1 MTRRWICE
9 IALRLALIV
18 SVFCFALYAQD
29 FSDAGFCAL
38 AAFWAYAL
46 FRVLFSFFY
55 EAKQRANAALF
66 RSGGTLIKIFR
77 GRLISGVFA
86 CAGAILLSVT
96 LALGLA
102 DLRGAELFVMLA
114 ALPAALALMRLA
126 VLKLSLKEIKNPRIL
141 SLKLSILLLA
151 ALAVAVNFAINLA
164 YLRLADAADP
174 AAHSL
179 NSAINFTPLAST
191 ASSAE
196 DYARN
201 NASAAI
207 GNFATDNAAKFAK
220 NSAANSV
227 AIVIGNFET
236 DNIVKSAPDAVKKP
250 TASPAN
256 FKAGSVMATH
266 AFAENSKADPVATS
280 QINAKNSTTSPAAAK
295 NLAQNPAAPSMAADN
310 SAKNSAANSAS
321 IPEIFEILKSIAPQT
336 HFKSALLNE
345 IYALKFY
352 KNALFELALSQSPS
366 ALKIALLFLICAGD
380 FVFYCAILHLC
391 VFVLFMPRAGAA
403 PKIGR
408 FSGTIFALAYV
419 TLCLI
424 CAAQT
429 RTARGEAERPKSAVE
444 TGVQIVLQSGERLIL
459 SAREADA
466 LRGELNAT
474 RFAAEANAASAL
486 NSYIDAVYD
495 EGARLSAQKMAD
507 FNYSFLSDYLVLWHG
522 VWDDDAGAYLNE
534 KFALFVSESFPK
546 DFGENI
552 AKIAA
557 ANVKN
562 YESSLNFTL
571 KKYGAKIDLNVTQ
584 SFSLKSKAYRAS
596 GTGLGALG
604 SVLGAK
610 LISKSLAKTAAKTGA
625 KTLTKAGASA
635 TSGSAGLVCGPGA
648 VVCVPAFAVATWF
661 GLDFAFAK
669 GDEALNREEFEA
681 AIVRDMMAAK
691 EELKRALAE
700 DFNATIDEI
709 SSEILNLDGKQGGG
723 LCLRNLDP
731 LRAKFSGGLWS
742 FRAWRAAGAMHQN
755 GRLGRQFGRYETSID
770 KIGGTKLVAQQ
781 MRNKQRLERGIL

>member
-1 MTRRWICE
+1 MTTTRRWICE

-77 GRLISGVFA
+77 GRLISGVLAF
-86 CAGAILLSVT
+86 AGAILLSAT
-96 LALGLA
+96 LSLGLA
-102 DLRGAELFVMLA
+102 DLRGAELFVTLA
-114 ALPAALALMRLA
+114 ALPAGLALMRLA

-164 YLRLADAADP
+164 YLRLADAADLDM
-174 AAHSL
+174 HSQ
-179 NSAINFTPLAST
+179 NSAINFIPPAST

-201 NASAAI
+201 DASASV
-207 GNFATDNAAKFAK
+207 GNFATNNAAIVVG
-220 NSAANSV
+220 NSEANSTIKP
-227 AIVIGNFET
+227 AL
-236 DNIVKSAPDAVKKP
+236 DAAKKP
-250 TASPAN
+250 TASAAN
-256 FKAGSVMATH
+256 FKTGSVTVAQVS
-266 AFAENSKADPVATS
+266 AENSKADPAAAP
-280 QINAKNSTTSPAAAK
+280 QINAKNSTTSSAAAQNL
-295 NLAQNPAAPSMAADN
+295 NLAPTPATPNASADNLAENSAPS
-310 SAKNSAANSAS
+310 SAS
-321 IPEIFEILKSIAPQT
+321 VAEIFEILKFTAPQA

-380 FVFYCAILHLC
+380 FLFYCAILHLC
-391 VFVLFMPRAGAA
+391 AFVLFMPRAAAA

-429 RTARGEAERPKSAVE
+429 RTSRGEAEGARPKSAVE
-444 TGVQIVLQSGERLIL
+444 TSVQIVLQSGERLIL

-495 EGARLSAQKMAD
+495 EGSRLSAQKMAD

-534 KFALFVSESFPK
+534 KFAGFVSESFPK

-604 SVLGAK
+604 GALGAK

-691 EELKRALAE
+691 EELKRALAQ

-709 SSEILNLDGKQGGG
+709 SSEIFKTH
-723 LCLRNLDP
+723 
-731 LRAKFSGGLWS
+731 
-742 FRAWRAAGAMHQN
+742 M
-755 GRLGRQFGRYETSID
+755 
-770 KIGGTKLVAQQ
+770 
-781 MRNKQRLERGIL
+781 NK

>member
-1 MTRRWICE
+1 MTTTRRWICE

-29 FSDAGFCAL
+29 LDDAGFCAL
-38 AAFWAYAL
+38 AAFWACAL

-77 GRLISGVFA
+77 GRLISGVLAFT
-86 CAGAILLSVT
+86 GAILLSVT
-96 LALGLA
+96 LAIGLA
-102 DLRGAELFVMLA
+102 DLRGVELFVTLA
-114 ALPAALALMRLA
+114 ALPAGLALMRLA

-151 ALAVAVNFAINLA
+151 MLAVAVNFAINLA
-164 YLRLADAADP
+164 YLRLADAAYP

-179 NSAINFTPLAST
+179 NSAINFTPPART

-196 DYARN
+196 DSARN
-201 NASAAI
+201 RVSASV
-207 GNFATDNAAKFAK
+207 GNLATDNSAK
-220 NSAANSV
+220 NSAANNA
-227 AIVIGNFET
+227 AIVVGNSET
-236 DNIVKSAPDAVKKP
+236 DNTVKYVPNAAKKP
-250 TASPAN
+250 TASTAN
-256 FKAGSVMATH
+256 FKAGSVRAVY
-266 AFAENSKADPVATS
+266 ASAENSKANTAAAP
-280 QINAKNSTTSPAAAK
+280 QINAKNFTTSPAAAQ
-295 NLAQNPAAPSMAADN
+295 NLTQNPAAPSMAADSPAEK
-310 SAKNSAANSAS
+310 SATSPAS
-321 IPEIFEILKSIAPQT
+321 VAEIFEILKSTAPQV

-380 FVFYCAILHLC
+380 FLFYCAILHLC
-391 VFVLFMPRAGAA
+391 AFVLFMPRAA
-403 PKIGR
+403 PKIGH

-429 RTARGEAERPKSAVE
+429 RTAGGGSESVHPKSAVE
-444 TGVQIVLQSGERLIL
+444 TSVQIVLQSGERLIL

-596 GTGLGALG
+596 GTGLGVLG
-604 SVLGAK
+604 GVLGAK

-625 KTLTKAGASA
+625 KTLTKVGASA

-691 EELKRALAE
+691 EELKRALAQ

-709 SSEILNLDGKQGGG
+709 SSEILNLDGK
-723 LCLRNLDP
+723 
-731 LRAKFSGGLWS
+731 
-742 FRAWRAAGAMHQN
+742 
-755 GRLGRQFGRYETSID
+755 
-770 KIGGTKLVAQQ
+770 
-781 MRNKQRLERGIL
+781 

>member
-1 MTRRWICE
+1 MTTTRRWICE

-77 GRLISGVFA
+77 GRLLSGVLAF
-86 CAGAILLSVT
+86 AGAIILSVT

-102 DLRGAELFVMLA
+102 DLCGAELFVTLA
-114 ALPAALALMRLA
+114 ALPTALALMRLA

-164 YLRLADAADP
+164 YLRLADAAYP
-174 AAHSL
+174 IEHSQ
-179 NSAINFTPLAST
+179 NSAINFTPPARI
-191 ASSAE
+191 AASAE
-196 DYARN
+196 DSTRN
-201 NASAAI
+201 DASAPV
-207 GNFATDNAAKFAK
+207 GNLATDNASKSAK
-220 NSAANSV
+220 NSAANNV

-236 DNIVKSAPDAVKKP
+236 DNAVKSALDAVKNP

-256 FKAGSVMATH
+256 FKAGSVRVVHTSAG
-266 AFAENSKADPVATS
+266 NSKADPVATS
-280 QINAKNSTTSPAAAK
+280 QINAKNSTTSPAAAQ
-295 NLAQNPAAPSMAADN
+295 NLAQNPAATSMIADS
-310 SAKNSAANSAS
+310 SAEKSTTSPAS
-321 IPEIFEILKSIAPQT
+321 VAEIFEILKSTAPQA

-380 FVFYCAILHLC
+380 FLFYCAILHLC
-391 VFVLFMPRAGAA
+391 AFVLFMPRATSA

-429 RTARGEAERPKSAVE
+429 RTARGEAESARPKSAVE

-571 KKYGAKIDLNVTQ
+571 KKYGAKVDLNVTQ

-604 SVLGAK
+604 GVLGAK

-709 SSEILNLDGKQGGG
+709 SSEILNLDGK
-723 LCLRNLDP
+723 
-731 LRAKFSGGLWS
+731 
-742 FRAWRAAGAMHQN
+742 
-755 GRLGRQFGRYETSID
+755 
-770 KIGGTKLVAQQ
+770 
-781 MRNKQRLERGIL
+781 

>member
-1 MTRRWICE
+1 MTTTRRWICE

-29 FSDAGFCAL
+29 LDDAGFCAL

-102 DLRGAELFVMLA
+102 DLRGAELFVTLA

-151 ALAVAVNFAINLA
+151 VLAVAVNFAINLA

-179 NSAINFTPLAST
+179 NSAINFTPLART

-196 DYARN
+196 DFTRN
-201 NASAAI
+201 DASAPV
-207 GNFATDNAAKFAK
+207 GNFATDNSAK
-220 NSAANSV
+220 NFATNNA

-236 DNIVKSAPDAVKKP
+236 DNTVKSAPDAVKKHA
-250 TASPAN
+250 ASAAN
-256 FKAGSVMATH
+256 FKADSARAVH
-266 AFAENSKADPVATS
+266 ASAENSKANPVATS
-280 QINAKNSTTSPAAAK
+280 QINAKNSTTSPAAAQ
-295 NLAQNPAAPSMAADN
+295 NLIQNPAVPSMAAD
-310 SAKNSAANSAS
+310 SFAEKSTTSPAS
-321 IPEIFEILKSIAPQT
+321 VAEIFEILKSTAPQA

-352 KNALFELALSQSPS
+352 KNALFDLALSQSPS

-380 FVFYCAILHLC
+380 FLFYCAILHLC
-391 VFVLFMPRAGAA
+391 AFVLFMPRATSA

-429 RTARGEAERPKSAVE
+429 RTAASRAEGAHPKSAVE
-444 TGVQIVLQSGERLIL
+444 TSVQIVLQSGERLIL
-459 SAREADA
+459 SAREADV

-534 KFALFVSESFPK
+534 KFAGFVSESFPK

-604 SVLGAK
+604 GVLGAK

-635 TSGSAGLVCGPGA
+635 TSSSAGLVCGPGA

-691 EELKRALAE
+691 EELKRALAQ

-709 SSEILNLDGKQGGG
+709 SSEILNLDGK
-723 LCLRNLDP
+723 
-731 LRAKFSGGLWS
+731 
-742 FRAWRAAGAMHQN
+742 
-755 GRLGRQFGRYETSID
+755 
-770 KIGGTKLVAQQ
+770 
-781 MRNKQRLERGIL
+781 

>member
-1 MTRRWICE
+1 MTTMRRWICE

-29 FSDAGFCAL
+29 FSDAGFCVL

-66 RSGGTLIKIFR
+66 RSSGTLIKIFR
-77 GRLISGVFA
+77 GRLISGVLAF
-86 CAGAILLSVT
+86 AGAILLSAT

-102 DLRGAELFVMLA
+102 YLRGAELFVTLA
-114 ALPAALALMRLA
+114 VLPATLALMRLA
-126 VLKLSLKEIKNPRIL
+126 VLKFSLKEIKNPRIL

-151 ALAVAVNFAINLA
+151 ALAVAVNFALNLA
-164 YLRLADAADP
+164 YLRLADGADA
-174 AAHSL
+174 AAHSQ
-179 NSAINFTPLAST
+179 NSAINFTSPARTAASMGNFAT
-191 ASSAE
+191 N
-196 DYARN
+196 D
-201 NASAAI
+201 ASAPV

-220 NSAANSV
+220 NSAANNA
-227 AIVIGNFET
+227 AIVVRNSET
-236 DNIVKSAPDAVKKP
+236 SNAVKPAADAAKNL
-250 TASPAN
+250 TASPEN
-256 FKAGSVMATH
+256 FKAGSVRAVY
-266 AFAENSKADPVATS
+266 ASAENSKADPAAAL
-280 QINAKNSTTSPAAAK
+280 QINAKNSTAS
-295 NLAQNPAAPSMAADN
+295 
-310 SAKNSAANSAS
+310 SAS
-321 IPEIFEILKSIAPQT
+321 IPEIFEILKSTVPQA

-391 VFVLFMPRAGAA
+391 AFVLFMPRAAAA

-429 RTARGEAERPKSAVE
+429 RAAGGGSESVYPKSTVE

-459 SAREADA
+459 SVREADV

-562 YESSLNFTL
+562 YENSLNFTL

-604 SVLGAK
+604 GVLGAK

-709 SSEILNLDGKQGGG
+709 SSEILNLDGK
-723 LCLRNLDP
+723 
-731 LRAKFSGGLWS
+731 
-742 FRAWRAAGAMHQN
+742 
-755 GRLGRQFGRYETSID
+755 
-770 KIGGTKLVAQQ
+770 
-781 MRNKQRLERGIL
+781 

>member
-1 MTRRWICE
+1 MTTTRRWICE

-29 FSDAGFCAL
+29 LDDAGFCAL

-77 GRLISGVFA
+77 GRLLSGVLAF
-86 CAGAILLSVT
+86 AGAILLSAT

-102 DLRGAELFVMLA
+102 DLRGAALFVTLA
-114 ALPAALALMRLA
+114 ALPAGLALMRLA

-151 ALAVAVNFAINLA
+151 MLAVAVNFAINLA

-179 NSAINFTPLAST
+179 NSAINFTLPTRT
-191 ASSAE
+191 ASFTE
-196 DYARN
+196 DFARN
-201 NASAAI
+201 KVPAPV
-207 GNFATDNAAKFAK
+207 GNFATDNSAKSAK
-220 NSAANSV
+220 NSAVNNAV
-227 AIVIGNFET
+227 IVIRNSET
-236 DNIVKSAPDAVKKP
+236 DNAIKPAPAIVKKP
-250 TASPAN
+250 TASVAN
-256 FKAGSVMATH
+256 FKAGSVRAVY
-266 AFAENSKADPVATS
+266 ASAENSKANTAAAP
-280 QINAKNSTTSPAAAK
+280 QINAKNSTTSPAAAQ
-295 NLAQNPAAPSMAADN
+295 NLAQNPAATSMVAGS
-310 SAKNSAANSAS
+310 SAEKSATSHAS
-321 IPEIFEILKSIAPQT
+321 VAEIFEILKSTAPQA
-336 HFKSALLNE
+336 HFRSALLNE

-352 KNALFELALSQSPS
+352 KNALFELALSRSPS

-380 FVFYCAILHLC
+380 FLFYCAILHLC
-391 VFVLFMPRAGAA
+391 AFVLFMPRATSA

-429 RTARGEAERPKSAVE
+429 RTAGSGAEGAHPKSAVE
-444 TGVQIVLQSGERLIL
+444 TSVQIVLQSGERLIL

-604 SVLGAK
+604 GVLGAK

-625 KTLTKAGASA
+625 KTITKAGASA

-709 SSEILNLDGKQGGG
+709 SSEILNLDGK
-723 LCLRNLDP
+723 
-731 LRAKFSGGLWS
+731 
-742 FRAWRAAGAMHQN
+742 
-755 GRLGRQFGRYETSID
+755 
-770 KIGGTKLVAQQ
+770 
-781 MRNKQRLERGIL
+781 

>member
-1 MTRRWICE
+1 MTTTRRWICE
-9 IALRLALIV
+9 IALKLALIV

-29 FSDAGFCAL
+29 LDDAGFCAL
-38 AAFWAYAL
+38 AAFWVYAL

-86 CAGAILLSVT
+86 CASAILLSAT

-102 DLRGAELFVMLA
+102 DLRGAELFVTLA
-114 ALPAALALMRLA
+114 ALPAGLTLMRLA

-151 ALAVAVNFAINLA
+151 VLAVAVNFAINLA

-179 NSAINFTPLAST
+179 NSAINFTPPVRNA
-191 ASSAE
+191 AFAE
-196 DYARN
+196 DSARN
-201 NASAAI
+201 DASAPV
-207 GNFATDNAAKFAK
+207 GNLATDNASKSAK
-220 NSAANSV
+220 NSAANNV
-227 AIVIGNFET
+227 AIVIGNSET
-236 DNIVKSAPDAVKKP
+236 DNAVKYVPDAAKKP
-250 TASPAN
+250 TASAVN
-256 FKAGSVMATH
+256 FKAGSVRAVH
-266 AFAENSKADPVATS
+266 ASAENSKANTAAAP
-280 QINAKNSTTSPAAAK
+280 QINAKNSTTSPVAAQ
-295 NLAQNPAAPSMAADN
+295 NLAQNPAATSMVADSFAGK
-310 SAKNSAANSAS
+310 SATSPAS
-321 IPEIFEILKSIAPQT
+321 VAEIFEILKSTAPQA
-336 HFKSALLNE
+336 HFRSALLNE

-380 FVFYCAILHLC
+380 FLFYCAILHLC
-391 VFVLFMPRAGAA
+391 AFVLFMPRATSA

-429 RTARGEAERPKSAVE
+429 RAARGGSESVHPKSVVE
-444 TGVQIVLQSGERLIL
+444 TSVQIVLQSGERLIL

-495 EGARLSAQKMAD
+495 EGARLSARKMAD

-562 YESSLNFTL
+562 YENSLNFTL

-604 SVLGAK
+604 GVLGAK

-709 SSEILNLDGKQGGG
+709 SSEILNLDG
-723 LCLRNLDP
+723 R
-731 LRAKFSGGLWS
+731 
-742 FRAWRAAGAMHQN
+742 
-755 GRLGRQFGRYETSID
+755 
-770 KIGGTKLVAQQ
+770 
-781 MRNKQRLERGIL
+781 

>member
-1 MTRRWICE
+1 MTTTRRWICE

-18 SVFCFALYAQD
+18 SVFCFALYAQGFD
-29 FSDAGFCAL
+29 DAGFCAL
-38 AAFWAYAL
+38 AVFWAYAL

-55 EAKQRANAALF
+55 EARQRANAALF

-77 GRLISGVFA
+77 GRLISGVLAF
-86 CAGAILLSVT
+86 AGAILLSAT

-102 DLRGAELFVMLA
+102 DLRGAELFVTLA
-114 ALPAALALMRLA
+114 ALPAGLALMRLA

-151 ALAVAVNFAINLA
+151 MLAVAVNFAINLA

-174 AAHSL
+174 ATHSL
-179 NSAINFTPLAST
+179 NSAINFI
-191 ASSAE
+191 SSAS
-196 DYARN
+196 ATVSSRNFATN
-201 NASAAI
+201 NASAPV
-207 GNFATDNAAKFAK
+207 GNFATDNASKSAK
-220 NSAANSV
+220 NFATNNV
-227 AIVIGNFET
+227 AIVIGNSET
-236 DNIVKSAPDAVKKP
+236 DNAVKYVPVTVKKP
-250 TASPAN
+250 TASAAN
-256 FKAGSVMATH
+256 FKAGSVKAVY
-266 AFAENSKADPVATS
+266 ASAENSKANTAATS
-280 QINAKNSTTSPAAAK
+280 QINAKNSTTSPAA
-295 NLAQNPAAPSMAADN
+295 PSMAADS
-310 SAKNSAANSAS
+310 SAEKSATSPTSVA
-321 IPEIFEILKSIAPQT
+321 EIFEILKSTAPQA

-366 ALKIALLFLICAGD
+366 SLKIVLLLLICAGD

-391 VFVLFMPRAGAA
+391 AFVLFMPRATSA

-429 RTARGEAERPKSAVE
+429 YTARGEAERPKSAVE

-459 SAREADA
+459 SAREADV

-495 EGARLSAQKMAD
+495 ESARLSAQKMAD

-534 KFALFVSESFPK
+534 KFASFVSESFPK

-604 SVLGAK
+604 GVLGAK

-625 KTLTKAGASA
+625 KALTKAGASA
-635 TSGSAGLVCGPGA
+635 TSGGAGLVCGPGA

-700 DFNATIDEI
+700 DFNATVDEI
-709 SSEILNLDGKQGGG
+709 SSEILNLDGK
-723 LCLRNLDP
+723 
-731 LRAKFSGGLWS
+731 
-742 FRAWRAAGAMHQN
+742 
-755 GRLGRQFGRYETSID
+755 
-770 KIGGTKLVAQQ
+770 
-781 MRNKQRLERGIL
+781 

>member
-1 MTRRWICE
+1 MTTTRRWICE
-9 IALRLALIV
+9 IALRIALIV

-29 FSDAGFCAL
+29 WDDAGFCAL

-66 RSGGTLIKIFR
+66 RSSGTLIKIFR
-77 GRLISGVFA
+77 GRLISGVLA

-102 DLRGAELFVMLA
+102 DLRGAELFVTLA
-114 ALPAALALMRLA
+114 ALPAGLALMRLA

-151 ALAVAVNFAINLA
+151 ALAVAVNFALNLA
-164 YLRLADAADP
+164 YLRLADGADT
-174 AAHSL
+174 AAHSQ
-179 NSAINFTPLAST
+179 NFAINFTPPAST
-191 ASSAE
+191 AASMGNFTT
-196 DYARN
+196 N
-201 NASAAI
+201 NASASV
-207 GNFATDNAAKFAK
+207 GNFKTNNAAKSAK
-220 NSAANSV
+220 NSAANNA
-227 AIVIGNFET
+227 AIVVRNSET
-236 DNIVKSAPDAVKKP
+236 SNAVKPVADAAKNL

-256 FKAGSVMATH
+256 FKAGSVRAVQVS
-266 AFAENSKADPVATS
+266 AANYKADSVATP
-280 QINAKNSTTSPAAAK
+280 QTFAKNSTTNSAAAQ
-295 NLAQNPAAPSMAADN
+295 NLTQNSAAPSIAADS
-310 SAKNSAANSAS
+310 SAKNSATSSAS
-321 IPEIFEILKSIAPQT
+321 IPEIFEILKSTAPQT

-352 KNALFELALSQSPS
+352 RNVLFELALSQSPS

-380 FVFYCAILHLC
+380 FLFYCAILHLC
-391 VFVLFMPRAGAA
+391 AFVLFMPRAAA
-403 PKIGR
+403 VPKIGR

-429 RTARGEAERPKSAVE
+429 RTAASRAEGAHPKSAVE
-444 TGVQIVLQSGERLIL
+444 TSVQIVLQSGERLIL
-459 SAREADA
+459 SAREADV

-534 KFALFVSESFPK
+534 KFAGFVSESFPK

-604 SVLGAK
+604 GVLGAK

-709 SSEILNLDGKQGGG
+709 SSEILNLDEK
-723 LCLRNLDP
+723 
-731 LRAKFSGGLWS
+731 
-742 FRAWRAAGAMHQN
+742 
-755 GRLGRQFGRYETSID
+755 
-770 KIGGTKLVAQQ
+770 
-781 MRNKQRLERGIL
+781 

>member
-1 MTRRWICE
+1 MTTTRRWICE

-18 SVFCFALYAQD
+18 SVFYFALYAQD
-29 FSDAGFCAL
+29 LDDAGFCAL

-66 RSGGTLIKIFR
+66 RSSGILIKIFR

-102 DLRGAELFVMLA
+102 DLRGVALFVTLA

-151 ALAVAVNFAINLA
+151 VLAVAVKFAINLA

-174 AAHSL
+174 ATHSL
-179 NSAINFTPLAST
+179 NSAINFTPPART
-191 ASSAE
+191 ASSVE
-196 DYARN
+196 DFARN
-201 NASAAI
+201 DASAPV
-207 GNFATDNAAKFAK
+207 GNLATDNASKSAK
-220 NSAANSV
+220 NSAANNA
-227 AIVIGNFET
+227 AIVIGNSET
-236 DNIVKSAPDAVKKP
+236 DNVVKSAPNAAKKP
-250 TASPAN
+250 TASPTN
-256 FKAGSVMATH
+256 FKMGLVRAVH
-266 AFAENSKADPVATS
+266 ASAENSKVNPVVTS
-280 QINAKNSTTSPAAAK
+280 QINAKNSTTSPAAAQ
-295 NLAQNPAAPSMAADN
+295 NLAQNPAAPNMVADS
-310 SAKNSAANSAS
+310 SAEKSATSPAS
-321 IPEIFEILKSIAPQT
+321 ISEIFEILKSTAPQA

-391 VFVLFMPRAGAA
+391 AFVLFMPRAAAA

-429 RTARGEAERPKSAVE
+429 RTAAGEAESAHPKSAVE

-474 RFAAEANAASAL
+474 RFAVEANAASAL

-571 KKYGAKIDLNVTQ
+571 KKYGAKVDLNVTQ

-604 SVLGAK
+604 GVLGAK

-700 DFNATIDEI
+700 DFNATVDEI
-709 SSEILNLDGKQGGG
+709 SSEILNLDRK
-723 LCLRNLDP
+723 
-731 LRAKFSGGLWS
+731 
-742 FRAWRAAGAMHQN
+742 
-755 GRLGRQFGRYETSID
+755 
-770 KIGGTKLVAQQ
+770 
-781 MRNKQRLERGIL
+781 

>member
-1 MTRRWICE
+1 MTTTRRWICE

-29 FSDAGFCAL
+29 LDDAGFCAL

-102 DLRGAELFVMLA
+102 DLRGAELFVTLA

-151 ALAVAVNFAINLA
+151 VLAVAVNFAINLA
-164 YLRLADAADP
+164 YLRLADAAT
-174 AAHSL
+174 HSL
-179 NSAINFTPLAST
+179 NSAINFTLPART
-191 ASSAE
+191 ASFAE
-196 DYARN
+196 NSARN
-201 NASAAI
+201 DASAPV
-207 GNFATDNAAKFAK
+207 GNFATDNFAK
-220 NSAANSV
+220 NSAANNS
-227 AIVIGNFET
+227 AIVVRNSEA
-236 DNIVKSAPDAVKKP
+236 DNAVKLAPNAAKNL

-256 FKAGSVMATH
+256 FKAGSVRTVH
-266 AFAENSKADPVATS
+266 ASAANYKANTAAAPQTF
-280 QINAKNSTTSPAAAK
+280 AKNSTASSAAAQ
-295 NLAQNPAAPSMAADN
+295 NLNLTQIPAAPSMAADS
-310 SAKNSAANSAS
+310 SAKNSATSSAS
-321 IPEIFEILKSIAPQT
+321 VAEIFEILKSTAPQA

-352 KNALFELALSQSPS
+352 KNALFDLALSQSPS

-380 FVFYCAILHLC
+380 FLFYCAILHLC
-391 VFVLFMPRAGAA
+391 AFVLFMPRAGAV

-429 RTARGEAERPKSAVE
+429 RTAASRAEGAHPKSAVE
-444 TGVQIVLQSGERLIL
+444 TSLQIVLQSGERLIL
-459 SAREADA
+459 SAREANA

-604 SVLGAK
+604 GVLGAK

-635 TSGSAGLVCGPGA
+635 TSSSAGLVCGPGA

-709 SSEILNLDGKQGGG
+709 SSEILNLDGK
-723 LCLRNLDP
+723 
-731 LRAKFSGGLWS
+731 
-742 FRAWRAAGAMHQN
+742 
-755 GRLGRQFGRYETSID
+755 
-770 KIGGTKLVAQQ
+770 
-781 MRNKQRLERGIL
+781 

>member
-1 MTRRWICE
+1 MTTTRRWICE

-29 FSDAGFCAL
+29 LDDAGFCVL
-38 AAFWAYAL
+38 VAFWAYAL

-66 RSGGTLIKIFR
+66 RSSGTLIKIFR
-77 GRLISGVFA
+77 GRLISGILA
-86 CAGAILLSVT
+86 CAGAILLSAT
-96 LALGLA
+96 LSLGLA
-102 DLRGAELFVMLA
+102 DLRGAELFVTLA

-164 YLRLADAADP
+164 YLRLADAADT
-174 AAHSL
+174 AARPQ
-179 NSAINFTPLAST
+179 NSAINFTPPSRT
-191 ASSAE
+191 AAFAE
-196 DYARN
+196 NFAIN
-201 NASAAI
+201 NASAPVGNLATNNTAKSATNSATNNAAI
-207 GNFATDNAAKFAK
+207 IVRNSETDNAVKPAPNAAK
-220 NSAANSV
+220 NL
-227 AIVIGNFET
+227 
-236 DNIVKSAPDAVKKP
+236 

-256 FKAGSVMATH
+256 FKASSVGAMYAS
-266 AFAENSKADPVATS
+266 AENYKAVPVATS
-280 QINAKNSTTSPAAAK
+280 QINAKNSTASSAAAQ
-295 NLAQNPAAPSMAADN
+295 NLTQTPVTPNVSADN
-310 SAKNSAANSAS
+310 SAEKSATSPAS
-321 IPEIFEILKSIAPQT
+321 VAEIFEILKSTVPQA

-352 KNALFELALSQSPS
+352 KNALFELALSQSPN

-380 FVFYCAILHLC
+380 FLFYCAILHLC
-391 VFVLFMPRAGAA
+391 AFVLFMPRAA
-403 PKIGR
+403 PKIGY

-429 RTARGEAERPKSAVE
+429 RTAGGGSESVHPKSAVE
-444 TGVQIVLQSGERLIL
+444 TSVQIVLQSGERLIL

-534 KFALFVSESFPK
+534 KFAGFVSESFPK

-604 SVLGAK
+604 GVLGAK

-709 SSEILNLDGKQGGG
+709 SSEILNLDGK
-723 LCLRNLDP
+723 
-731 LRAKFSGGLWS
+731 
-742 FRAWRAAGAMHQN
+742 
-755 GRLGRQFGRYETSID
+755 
-770 KIGGTKLVAQQ
+770 
-781 MRNKQRLERGIL
+781 

>member
-1 MTRRWICE
+1 MTTTRRWICE

-18 SVFCFALYAQD
+18 SVFYFALYAQD
-29 FSDAGFCAL
+29 LDDAGFCAL

-66 RSGGTLIKIFR
+66 RSSGILIKIFR

-102 DLRGAELFVMLA
+102 DLRGVALFVTLA

-151 ALAVAVNFAINLA
+151 VLAVAVKFAINLA

-174 AAHSL
+174 ATHSL
-179 NSAINFTPLAST
+179 NSAINFTPPART
-191 ASSAE
+191 ASSVE
-196 DYARN
+196 DFARN
-201 NASAAI
+201 DASAPV
-207 GNFATDNAAKFAK
+207 GNLATDNASKSAK
-220 NSAANSV
+220 NSAANNA
-227 AIVIGNFET
+227 AIVIGNSET
-236 DNIVKSAPDAVKKP
+236 DNVVKSAPNAAKKP
-250 TASPAN
+250 TASPTN
-256 FKAGSVMATH
+256 FKMGLVRAVH
-266 AFAENSKADPVATS
+266 ASAENSKVNPVVTS
-280 QINAKNSTTSPAAAK
+280 QINAKNSTTSPAAAQ
-295 NLAQNPAAPSMAADN
+295 NLAQNPAAPNMVADS
-310 SAKNSAANSAS
+310 SAEKSATSPAS
-321 IPEIFEILKSIAPQT
+321 ISEIFEILKSTAPQA

-380 FVFYCAILHLC
+380 FLFYCAILHLC
-391 VFVLFMPRAGAA
+391 AFVLFMPRAAAA

-429 RTARGEAERPKSAVE
+429 RTARGEAEGARPKSAVE

-474 RFAAEANAASAL
+474 RFAVEANAASAL

-571 KKYGAKIDLNVTQ
+571 KKYGAKVDLNVTQ

-604 SVLGAK
+604 GVLGAK

-709 SSEILNLDGKQGGG
+709 SSEILNLDGK
-723 LCLRNLDP
+723 
-731 LRAKFSGGLWS
+731 
-742 FRAWRAAGAMHQN
+742 
-755 GRLGRQFGRYETSID
+755 
-770 KIGGTKLVAQQ
+770 
-781 MRNKQRLERGIL
+781 

>member
-1 MTRRWICE
+1 MTTTRRWICE

-29 FSDAGFCAL
+29 WDDVGFCAL

-77 GRLISGVFA
+77 GRLISGILA
-86 CAGAILLSVT
+86 CAGAILLSAT

-102 DLRGAELFVMLA
+102 DLRGAELFVTLA

-164 YLRLADAADP
+164 YLRLADAADL
-174 AAHSL
+174 AAHSQ
-179 NSAINFTPLAST
+179 NSAINFIPPSRTAAST
-191 ASSAE
+191 EDSAT
-196 DYARN
+196 N
-201 NASAAI
+201 NVSTPV
-207 GNFATDNAAKFAK
+207 GNLATNNAAKSSAN
-220 NSAANSV
+220 NSAIVVENSE
-227 AIVIGNFET
+227 ASNA
-236 DNIVKSAPDAVKKP
+236 VKSAPGAAKNL

-256 FKAGSVMATH
+256 FKAGSVKAVY
-266 AFAENSKADPVATS
+266 ASAENSKADPVATS
-280 QINAKNSTTSPAAAK
+280 QINAKNSTTSPAAAQ
-295 NLAQNPAAPSMAADN
+295 NLAPTPAAPSMAAD
-310 SAKNSAANSAS
+310 SSVEKSTTSPAS
-321 IPEIFEILKSIAPQT
+321 VAEIFKILKSTAPQA

-380 FVFYCAILHLC
+380 FLFYCAILHLC
-391 VFVLFMPRAGAA
+391 AFVLFMPRATSA

-408 FSGTIFALAYV
+408 FSGTIFVLAYV

-429 RTARGEAERPKSAVE
+429 RTAGSGAEGAYPKSAVE
-444 TGVQIVLQSGERLIL
+444 TSVQIVLQSGERLIL

-534 KFALFVSESFPK
+534 KFAGFVSESFPK

-571 KKYGAKIDLNVTQ
+571 KKYGAKVDLNVTQ

-604 SVLGAK
+604 GVLGAK

-625 KTLTKAGASA
+625 KTIAKAGASA

-691 EELKRALAE
+691 GELKRALAE

-709 SSEILNLDGKQGGG
+709 SSEILNLDGK
-723 LCLRNLDP
+723 
-731 LRAKFSGGLWS
+731 
-742 FRAWRAAGAMHQN
+742 
-755 GRLGRQFGRYETSID
+755 
-770 KIGGTKLVAQQ
+770 
-781 MRNKQRLERGIL
+781 

>member
-1 MTRRWICE
+1 MTTTRRWICE

-29 FSDAGFCAL
+29 LDDAGFCAL
-38 AAFWAYAL
+38 AAFWACAL

-66 RSGGTLIKIFR
+66 RSGGILIKIFR

-86 CAGAILLSVT
+86 CAGAIILSAT

-102 DLRGAELFVMLA
+102 DLRGAALFVTLA

-141 SLKLSILLLA
+141 SLKLSIFLLA
-151 ALAVAVNFAINLA
+151 MLAVAVNFAINLA
-164 YLRLADAADP
+164 YLRLVDAADP

-179 NSAINFTPLAST
+179 NSAINFTPLART
-191 ASSAE
+191 ASSTE
-196 DYARN
+196 DFARN
-201 NASAAI
+201 KVPAPV
-207 GNFATDNAAKFAK
+207 GNFATDNSAK
-220 NSAANSV
+220 NSAANN
-227 AIVIGNFET
+227 AAMVIGNSET
-236 DNIVKSAPDAVKKP
+236 DNIVKYVPDAAKKP
-250 TASPAN
+250 TASAAN
-256 FKAGSVMATH
+256 FKADSVKAEY
-266 AFAENSKADPVATS
+266 ASAENLKANTAAAP
-280 QINAKNSTTSPAAAK
+280 QINAKNSMTSPAVAQ
-295 NLAQNPAAPSMAADN
+295 NLTQNPAAPSMAADIFAEK
-310 SAKNSAANSAS
+310 SATSPAS
-321 IPEIFEILKSIAPQT
+321 VAEIFEILKSTAPQT

-391 VFVLFMPRAGAA
+391 AFVLFMPRAAAA

-522 VWDDDAGAYLNE
+522 MWDDDAGAYLNE
-534 KFALFVSESFPK
+534 KFAGFVSESFPK

-604 SVLGAK
+604 GVLGAK

-691 EELKRALAE
+691 EELKRALAQ

-709 SSEILNLDGKQGGG
+709 SSEILNLDGK
-723 LCLRNLDP
+723 
-731 LRAKFSGGLWS
+731 
-742 FRAWRAAGAMHQN
+742 
-755 GRLGRQFGRYETSID
+755 
-770 KIGGTKLVAQQ
+770 
-781 MRNKQRLERGIL
+781 

>member
-1 MTRRWICE
+1 MTTTRRWICE

-18 SVFCFALYAQD
+18 SVFCFALYAQG

-77 GRLISGVFA
+77 GRLISVVLAF
-86 CAGAILLSVT
+86 AGAILLSVT

-102 DLRGAELFVMLA
+102 DLRGAELFVTLA
-114 ALPAALALMRLA
+114 ALPAGLALMRLA

-164 YLRLADAADP
+164 YLRLADAADLDM
-174 AAHSL
+174 HSQ
-179 NSAINFTPLAST
+179 NSAINFTSPARAT
-191 ASSAE
+191 ASMGNFAT
-196 DYARN
+196 N
-201 NASAAI
+201 NASAPV
-207 GNFATDNAAKFAK
+207 GNFATYNAAKSAK
-220 NSAANSV
+220 NFAANNA
-227 AIVIGNFET
+227 AIVIRNSET
-236 DNIVKSAPDAVKKP
+236 DNAIKPAPAIVKKP

-256 FKAGSVMATH
+256 FKAGSVRAVY
-266 AFAENSKADPVATS
+266 ASAENSKANTAAAP
-280 QINAKNSTTSPAAAK
+280 QINAKNSTTSPAAVQNL
-295 NLAQNPAAPSMAADN
+295 NLAPTPATPSIAVDS
-310 SAKNSAANSAS
+310 SAKNSTTSPAS
-321 IPEIFEILKSIAPQT
+321 VAEIFEILKSTAPQA
-336 HFKSALLNE
+336 HFRSALLNE

-352 KNALFELALSQSPS
+352 KNALFDLALSQSPS
-366 ALKIALLFLICAGD
+366 ALKISLLFLICAGD
-380 FVFYCAILHLC
+380 FLFYCAILHLC
-391 VFVLFMPRAGAA
+391 AFVLFMPRATSA

-429 RTARGEAERPKSAVE
+429 RTARGEVEDVHPKSAVE
-444 TGVQIVLQSGERLIL
+444 TSLQIVLQSGERLIL

-534 KFALFVSESFPK
+534 KFAGFVSESFPK
-546 DFGENI
+546 YFGENI

-604 SVLGAK
+604 GVLGAK

-625 KTLTKAGASA
+625 KTITKAGASA

-681 AIVRDMMAAK
+681 AIVRDMMATK
-691 EELKRALAE
+691 EELKRALVE

-709 SSEILNLDGKQGGG
+709 SSEILNLDGK
-723 LCLRNLDP
+723 
-731 LRAKFSGGLWS
+731 
-742 FRAWRAAGAMHQN
+742 
-755 GRLGRQFGRYETSID
+755 
-770 KIGGTKLVAQQ
+770 
-781 MRNKQRLERGIL
+781 

>member
-1 MTRRWICE
+1 MTTTRRWICE

-18 SVFCFALYAQD
+18 SVFCFMLYAQD

-66 RSGGTLIKIFR
+66 RSSGTLIKIFR
-77 GRLISGVFA
+77 GRLISGVLAF
-86 CAGAILLSVT
+86 AGAILLSAT

-102 DLRGAELFVMLA
+102 DLRGAELFVTLS

-151 ALAVAVNFAINLA
+151 VLAVAVNFALNLA
-164 YLRLADAADP
+164 YLRLADGADA

-179 NSAINFTPLAST
+179 NSAINFTSPARTAAST
-191 ASSAE
+191 E
-196 DYARN
+196 DSARN
-201 NASAAI
+201 DASAPV
-207 GNFATDNAAKFAK
+207 GNFATDNAAKAAK
-220 NSAANSV
+220 NSATNNVAMVVRNS
-227 AIVIGNFET
+227 ET
-236 DNIVKSAPDAVKKP
+236 SNAVKPAPNAAKNL
-250 TASPAN
+250 TASPAI
-256 FKAGSVMATH
+256 FKESSVRAVH
-266 AFAENSKADPVATS
+266 ASAENSKADPVATL
-280 QINAKNSTTSPAAAK
+280 QINVKNSTTSPAAAQNL
-295 NLAQNPAAPSMAADN
+295 NLAPTPAMPNASADNLAEKSAPSP
-310 SAKNSAANSAS
+310 AS
-321 IPEIFEILKSIAPQT
+321 VAEIFEILKSTAPQT
-336 HFKSALLNE
+336 HFRSALLNE

-352 KNALFELALSQSPS
+352 KNALFDLALSQSPS

-380 FVFYCAILHLC
+380 FLFYCAILHLC
-391 VFVLFMPRAGAA
+391 AFVLFTSRATSA

-429 RTARGEAERPKSAVE
+429 RTAASRAEGAHPKSAVE

-459 SAREADA
+459 SAREADV

-474 RFAAEANAASAL
+474 RFAAEANAASTL

-507 FNYSFLSDYLVLWHG
+507 FNYSFLSDYLVLWHS

-562 YESSLNFTL
+562 YESSLNFML

-604 SVLGAK
+604 GVLGAK

-625 KTLTKAGASA
+625 KTITKAGASA

-709 SSEILNLDGKQGGG
+709 SSEILNLDGK
-723 LCLRNLDP
+723 
-731 LRAKFSGGLWS
+731 
-742 FRAWRAAGAMHQN
+742 
-755 GRLGRQFGRYETSID
+755 
-770 KIGGTKLVAQQ
+770 
-781 MRNKQRLERGIL
+781 

>member
-1 MTRRWICE
+1 MTTTRRWICE

-29 FSDAGFCAL
+29 LDDAGFCVL

-77 GRLISGVFA
+77 GRLISGVLAF
-86 CAGAILLSVT
+86 AGAILLSAT

-102 DLRGAELFVMLA
+102 DLRGAELFVTLA

-164 YLRLADAADP
+164 YLRFADGADTI
-174 AAHSL
+174 AHSQ
-179 NSAINFTPLAST
+179 NSAINFTPPARI
-191 ASSAE
+191 ASSTE
-196 DYARN
+196 DFARN
-201 NASAAI
+201 DASAPV
-207 GNFATDNAAKFAK
+207 GNLATDNAAKFAK
-220 NSAANSV
+220 NSAANNA
-227 AIVIGNFET
+227 AIVVRNSET
-236 DNIVKSAPDAVKKP
+236 DNAVKPAPDAAKNL

-256 FKAGSVMATH
+256 FKAGSVRAVH
-266 AFAENSKADPVATS
+266 ASAENSKADPAAAP
-280 QINAKNSTTSPAAAK
+280 QINAKNPTASSAV
-295 NLAQNPAAPSMAADN
+295 AQNLNLTPTLVTPNASADS
-310 SAKNSAANSAS
+310 SAEKSATNSAS
-321 IPEIFEILKSIAPQT
+321 IAEIFEILKSTAPQA

-380 FVFYCAILHLC
+380 FLFYCAILHIC
-391 VFVLFMPRAGAA
+391 AFVLFMPRATSA

-459 SAREADA
+459 STREADA

-486 NSYIDAVYD
+486 NSYIDAVYA

-534 KFALFVSESFPK
+534 KFAGFVSESFPK

-571 KKYGAKIDLNVTQ
+571 KKYGAKVDLNVTQ

-604 SVLGAK
+604 GVLGAK

-709 SSEILNLDGKQGGG
+709 SSEILNLDGK
-723 LCLRNLDP
+723 
-731 LRAKFSGGLWS
+731 
-742 FRAWRAAGAMHQN
+742 
-755 GRLGRQFGRYETSID
+755 
-770 KIGGTKLVAQQ
+770 
-781 MRNKQRLERGIL
+781 

>member
-1 MTRRWICE
+1 MTTTRRWICE

-18 SVFCFALYAQD
+18 SVFCFVLYAQD

-38 AAFWAYAL
+38 AAFWAFAL

-66 RSGGTLIKIFR
+66 RSSGILIKIFR

-86 CAGAILLSVT
+86 CAGAILLSAT

-102 DLRGAELFVMLA
+102 DLRGAELFVTLA

-151 ALAVAVNFAINLA
+151 ALAVAVNFALNLA
-164 YLRLADAADP
+164 YLRLADATGL
-174 AAHSL
+174 AAHSQ
-179 NSAINFTPLAST
+179 NSAINFTPSACT

-196 DYARN
+196 DSARN
-201 NASAAI
+201 KISAPV
-207 GNFATDNAAKFAK
+207 GNFKTNNAAK
-220 NSAANSV
+220 NL
-227 AIVIGNFET
+227 
-236 DNIVKSAPDAVKKP
+236 

-256 FKAGSVMATH
+256 FKAGSVRAVH
-266 AFAENSKADPVATS
+266 ASAENSKADPAAAP
-280 QINAKNSTTSPAAAK
+280 QINAKNSTASSAPAQ
-295 NLAQNPAAPSMAADN
+295 NLAQNPAAPSMAADS
-310 SAKNSAANSAS
+310 SAEKSATSPAS
-321 IPEIFEILKSIAPQT
+321 VAEIFEILKSTAPQA
-336 HFKSALLNE
+336 HFRSALLNE

-352 KNALFELALSQSPS
+352 KNALFDLALSQSPS

-380 FVFYCAILHLC
+380 FLFYCAILHLC
-391 VFVLFMPRAGAA
+391 AFVLFTSRATSA

-429 RTARGEAERPKSAVE
+429 RTAASRAEGAHPKSAVE

-474 RFAAEANAASAL
+474 RFAAEANAASTL

-507 FNYSFLSDYLVLWHG
+507 FNYSFLSDYLVLWHS

-604 SVLGAK
+604 GVLGAK

-709 SSEILNLDGKQGGG
+709 SSEILNLDGK
-723 LCLRNLDP
+723 
-731 LRAKFSGGLWS
+731 
-742 FRAWRAAGAMHQN
+742 
-755 GRLGRQFGRYETSID
+755 
-770 KIGGTKLVAQQ
+770 
-781 MRNKQRLERGIL
+781 

>member
-1 MTRRWICE
+1 MTTTRRWICE

-18 SVFCFALYAQD
+18 SVFCLALYAQD

-55 EAKQRANAALF
+55 EARQRANAALF

-77 GRLISGVFA
+77 GRLISGVLAF
-86 CAGAILLSVT
+86 AGAILLSAT

-102 DLRGAELFVMLA
+102 DLRGAELFVMLV
-114 ALPAALALMRLA
+114 ALPAGLALMRLA
-126 VLKLSLKEIKNPRIL
+126 MLKISLKEIKNPRIL

-151 ALAVAVNFAINLA
+151 MLAVAVNFVINLA

-179 NSAINFTPLAST
+179 NSAINFTPPVRNA
-191 ASSAE
+191 AFAE
-196 DYARN
+196 DSAKN
-201 NASAAI
+201 DASAPV
-207 GNFATDNAAKFAK
+207 GNFIIDNAAKSAK
-220 NSAANSV
+220 NSAANNA
-227 AIVIGNFET
+227 AIVIGNSET
-236 DNIVKSAPDAVKKP
+236 DNIVKYVPDTAKKP
-250 TASPAN
+250 TASPVN
-256 FKAGSVMATH
+256 FKADSVRAVH
-266 AFAENSKADPVATS
+266 ASAANSKANTAAVP
-280 QINAKNSTTSPAAAK
+280 QINAKNSTTSPAAAQ
-295 NLAQNPAAPSMAADN
+295 NLAQNPAAPNMAADS
-310 SAKNSAANSAS
+310 SAEKSATSPAS
-321 IPEIFEILKSIAPQT
+321 VDKIFEILKSTAPQA

-366 ALKIALLFLICAGD
+366 ALKIVLLLLICAGD

-391 VFVLFMPRAGAA
+391 AFVLFMPRAAA
-403 PKIGR
+403 ALKIGR
-408 FSGTIFALAYV
+408 FSGTIFVFAYV

-429 RTARGEAERPKSAVE
+429 RTARGEAESARPKSAVE

-604 SVLGAK
+604 GVLGAK

-709 SSEILNLDGKQGGG
+709 SSEILNLDG
-723 LCLRNLDP
+723 R
-731 LRAKFSGGLWS
+731 
-742 FRAWRAAGAMHQN
+742 
-755 GRLGRQFGRYETSID
+755 
-770 KIGGTKLVAQQ
+770 
-781 MRNKQRLERGIL
+781 

>member
-1 MTRRWICE
+1 MTTTRRWICE
-9 IALRLALIV
+9 IALRLALII

-29 FSDAGFCAL
+29 LSDAGFCAL
-38 AAFWAYAL
+38 TAFWACAL

-66 RSGGTLIKIFR
+66 RSSGILIKIFR
-77 GRLISGVFA
+77 GRLLSGVLAF
-86 CAGAILLSVT
+86 AGAILLSAT

-102 DLRGAELFVMLA
+102 DLHGAELFVTLA
-114 ALPAALALMRLA
+114 ALPAVLALMRLA
-126 VLKLSLKEIKNPRIL
+126 VLKISLKEIKNPRIL

-179 NSAINFTPLAST
+179 NSAINFTPLASAT
-191 ASSAE
+191 ASPRNFAT
-196 DYARN
+196 N
-201 NASAAI
+201 NASAPV
-207 GNFATDNAAKFAK
+207 GNFATDNSAKSAK
-220 NSAANSV
+220 NFAINNAAIIVGNS
-227 AIVIGNFET
+227 ET
-236 DNIVKSAPDAVKKP
+236 DNTVKYVPNVVKNP
-250 TASPAN
+250 TASAAN
-256 FKAGSVMATH
+256 FKAGSVRAVY
-266 AFAENSKADPVATS
+266 ASAENSKANTAATP
-280 QINAKNSTTSPAAAK
+280 QINAKNSTTSPASVA
-295 NLAQNPAAPSMAADN
+295 
-310 SAKNSAANSAS
+310 
-321 IPEIFEILKSIAPQT
+321 EIFEILKSTAPQA

-380 FVFYCAILHLC
+380 FLFYCAILHLC
-391 VFVLFMPRAGAA
+391 AFVLFMPRAAAA

-429 RTARGEAERPKSAVE
+429 RTARGEAEGARPKSAVE
-444 TGVQIVLQSGERLIL
+444 TGMQIVLQSGERLIL
-459 SAREADA
+459 SAREADV

-562 YESSLNFTL
+562 YENSLNFTL

-604 SVLGAK
+604 GVLGAK

-709 SSEILNLDGKQGGG
+709 SSEILNLDGK
-723 LCLRNLDP
+723 
-731 LRAKFSGGLWS
+731 
-742 FRAWRAAGAMHQN
+742 
-755 GRLGRQFGRYETSID
+755 
-770 KIGGTKLVAQQ
+770 
-781 MRNKQRLERGIL
+781 

>member
-1 MTRRWICE
+1 MTTTRRWICE

-18 SVFCFALYAQD
+18 SVFCFVLYAQD
-29 FSDAGFCAL
+29 LGDAGFCAL

-102 DLRGAELFVMLA
+102 DLRGAALFVTLV

-151 ALAVAVNFAINLA
+151 VLAVAVKFAINLA

-179 NSAINFTPLAST
+179 NSAINFTTLAST

-201 NASAAI
+201 KVSAPVGNLAADNSAKSAKNFAVNNAAI
-207 GNFATDNAAKFAK
+207 VIENSETDNAVKYVPNVVK
-220 NSAANSV
+220 N
-227 AIVIGNFET
+227 
-236 DNIVKSAPDAVKKP
+236 P
-250 TASPAN
+250 TASPTN
-256 FKAGSVMATH
+256 FKMGLVRAVH
-266 AFAENSKADPVATS
+266 ASAENSKVNPVVTS
-280 QINAKNSTTSPAAAK
+280 QINAKNSTTSPAAAQ
-295 NLAQNPAAPSMAADN
+295 NLAQNPAAPNMVADS
-310 SAKNSAANSAS
+310 SAEKSATSPAS
-321 IPEIFEILKSIAPQT
+321 ISEIFEILKSTAPQA

-391 VFVLFMPRAGAA
+391 AFVLFMPRAAAA

-429 RTARGEAERPKSAVE
+429 RTARGEAEDVHPKSAVE
-444 TGVQIVLQSGERLIL
+444 TSVQIVLQSGERLIL

-571 KKYGAKIDLNVTQ
+571 KKYGAKVDLNVTQ

-604 SVLGAK
+604 GVLGAK

-635 TSGSAGLVCGPGA
+635 TSGSAGLVCSPGA

-709 SSEILNLDGKQGGG
+709 SSEILNLDGK
-723 LCLRNLDP
+723 
-731 LRAKFSGGLWS
+731 
-742 FRAWRAAGAMHQN
+742 
-755 GRLGRQFGRYETSID
+755 
-770 KIGGTKLVAQQ
+770 
-781 MRNKQRLERGIL
+781 

>member
-1 MTRRWICE
+1 MTTMRRWICE

-29 FSDAGFCAL
+29 FSDAGFCVL

-66 RSGGTLIKIFR
+66 RSSGTLIKIFR
-77 GRLISGVFA
+77 GRLISGVLAF
-86 CAGAILLSVT
+86 AGAILLSAT

-102 DLRGAELFVMLA
+102 YLRGAELFVTLA
-114 ALPAALALMRLA
+114 VLPATLALMRLA
-126 VLKLSLKEIKNPRIL
+126 VLKFSLKEIKNPRIL

-151 ALAVAVNFAINLA
+151 ALAVALNFALNLA
-164 YLRLADAADP
+164 YLRLADGADA
-174 AAHSL
+174 AAHSQ
-179 NSAINFTPLAST
+179 NSAINFTSPARTAASMGNFAT
-191 ASSAE
+191 N
-196 DYARN
+196 D
-201 NASAAI
+201 ASAPV

-220 NSAANSV
+220 NSAANNA
-227 AIVIGNFET
+227 AIVVRNSET
-236 DNIVKSAPDAVKKP
+236 SNAVKPAADAAKNL
-250 TASPAN
+250 TASPEN
-256 FKAGSVMATH
+256 FKAGSVRAVY
-266 AFAENSKADPVATS
+266 ASAENSKADPAAAL
-280 QINAKNSTTSPAAAK
+280 QINAKNSTAS
-295 NLAQNPAAPSMAADN
+295 
-310 SAKNSAANSAS
+310 SAS
-321 IPEIFEILKSIAPQT
+321 IPEIFEILKSTVPQA

-391 VFVLFMPRAGAA
+391 AFVLFMPRAAAA

-429 RTARGEAERPKSAVE
+429 RAAGGGSESVYPKSTVE

-459 SAREADA
+459 SVREADV

-562 YESSLNFTL
+562 YENSLNFTL

-604 SVLGAK
+604 GVLGAK

-709 SSEILNLDGKQGGG
+709 SSEILNLDGK
-723 LCLRNLDP
+723 
-731 LRAKFSGGLWS
+731 
-742 FRAWRAAGAMHQN
+742 
-755 GRLGRQFGRYETSID
+755 
-770 KIGGTKLVAQQ
+770 
-781 MRNKQRLERGIL
+781 

>member
-1 MTRRWICE
+1 VLTKVIYSVSSVAFSSSFGITPLKKFCIHSIIICPF
-9 IALRLALIV
+9 ILRP
-18 SVFCFALYAQD
+18 FALYQ
-29 FSDAGFCAL
+29 
-38 AAFWAYAL
+38 
-46 FRVLFSFFY
+46 
-55 EAKQRANAALF
+55 
-66 RSGGTLIKIFR
+66 
-77 GRLISGVFA
+77 
-86 CAGAILLSVT
+86 
-96 LALGLA
+96 
-102 DLRGAELFVMLA
+102 
-114 ALPAALALMRLA
+114 
-126 VLKLSLKEIKNPRIL
+126 
-141 SLKLSILLLA
+141 
-151 ALAVAVNFAINLA
+151 
-164 YLRLADAADP
+164 
-174 AAHSL
+174 
-179 NSAINFTPLAST
+179 
-191 ASSAE
+191 
-196 DYARN
+196 
-201 NASAAI
+201 
-207 GNFATDNAAKFAK
+207 
-220 NSAANSV
+220 
-227 AIVIGNFET
+227 
-236 DNIVKSAPDAVKKP
+236 
-250 TASPAN
+250 
-256 FKAGSVMATH
+256 
-266 AFAENSKADPVATS
+266 AFAPLLK
-280 QINAKNSTTSPAAAK
+280 
-295 NLAQNPAAPSMAADN
+295 
-310 SAKNSAANSAS
+310 
-321 IPEIFEILKSIAPQT
+321 IFEILKSTAPQV
-336 HFKSALLNE
+336 HFKSVLLNE
-345 IYALKFY
+345 ICALKFY

-391 VFVLFMPRAGAA
+391 AFVLFMPRATSA

-429 RTARGEAERPKSAVE
+429 RTAGSGSESVYPKSTVE

-459 SAREADA
+459 SAREADV

-571 KKYGAKIDLNVTQ
+571 KKYGAKVDLNVTQ

-596 GTGLGALG
+596 GTGLGA
-604 SVLGAK
+604 LGAK

-691 EELKRALAE
+691 EELKRALAQ

-709 SSEILNLDGKQGGG
+709 SSEILNLDGK
-723 LCLRNLDP
+723 
-731 LRAKFSGGLWS
+731 
-742 FRAWRAAGAMHQN
+742 
-755 GRLGRQFGRYETSID
+755 
-770 KIGGTKLVAQQ
+770 
-781 MRNKQRLERGIL
+781 

>member
-1 MTRRWICE
+1 MTTMRRWICE

-18 SVFCFALYAQD
+18 SIFYFALYAQD
-29 FSDAGFCAL
+29 LDDAGFCAL
-38 AAFWAYAL
+38 AAFWTYAL
-46 FRVLFSFFY
+46 FWVLFSFFY

-77 GRLISGVFA
+77 GRLISGVLA
-86 CAGAILLSVT
+86 CAGAILLSAT
-96 LALGLA
+96 LALGLV
-102 DLRGAELFVMLA
+102 DLRGAELFVTLA
-114 ALPAALALMRLA
+114 ALPAGLALMRLA

-151 ALAVAVNFAINLA
+151 ALAVAVNFAINFA

-179 NSAINFTPLAST
+179 NFAINFTPLVST
-191 ASSAE
+191 ASSIE
-196 DYARN
+196 DFARN
-201 NASAAI
+201 DASAPV
-207 GNFATDNAAKFAK
+207 GNLATDNASKSAK
-220 NSAANSV
+220 NSAANNV

-236 DNIVKSAPDAVKKP
+236 DNAVKYVPATVKNP
-250 TASPAN
+250 TASAAN
-256 FKAGSVMATH
+256 FKAGSVRAVY
-266 AFAENSKADPVATS
+266 ASAENSKADPVAAP
-280 QINAKNSTTSPAAAK
+280 QINAKNSTTSPGAAK
-295 NLAQNPAAPSMAADN
+295 NLAQNPAAPSMAADS
-310 SAKNSAANSAS
+310 SAKNSATNSAS
-321 IPEIFEILKSIAPQT
+321 IPEIFEILKSTAPQA
-336 HFKSALLNE
+336 HFRSVLLNE

-352 KNALFELALSQSPS
+352 KNALFDLALSQSPS

-380 FVFYCAILHLC
+380 FLFYCAILHFC
-391 VFVLFMPRAGAA
+391 AFVLFMPRAA

-429 RTARGEAERPKSAVE
+429 RTAGSGAEGAHPKSAVE
-444 TGVQIVLQSGERLIL
+444 TSVQIVLQSGERLIL

-474 RFAAEANAASAL
+474 RFAAEANAASTL

-546 DFGENI
+546 DFSENI

-562 YESSLNFTL
+562 YENSLNFTL
-571 KKYGAKIDLNVTQ
+571 KKYGAKVDLNVTQ

-604 SVLGAK
+604 GVLGAK

-669 GDEALNREEFEA
+669 GDEALNREEFET

-709 SSEILNLDGKQGGG
+709 SSEILNLDEK
-723 LCLRNLDP
+723 
-731 LRAKFSGGLWS
+731 
-742 FRAWRAAGAMHQN
+742 
-755 GRLGRQFGRYETSID
+755 
-770 KIGGTKLVAQQ
+770 
-781 MRNKQRLERGIL
+781 

>member
-1 MTRRWICE
+1 MTTTRRWICE
-9 IALRLALIV
+9 IALRLALII

-29 FSDAGFCAL
+29 LSDAGFCAL
-38 AAFWAYAL
+38 TAFWACAL

-66 RSGGTLIKIFR
+66 RSSGILIKIFR
-77 GRLISGVFA
+77 GRLLSGVLAF
-86 CAGAILLSVT
+86 AGAILLSAT

-102 DLRGAELFVMLA
+102 DLHGAELFVTLA
-114 ALPAALALMRLA
+114 ALPAVLALMRLA
-126 VLKLSLKEIKNPRIL
+126 VLKISLKEIKNPRIL

-179 NSAINFTPLAST
+179 NSAINFTPLASAT
-191 ASSAE
+191 ASPRNFAT
-196 DYARN
+196 N
-201 NASAAI
+201 NASAPV
-207 GNFATDNAAKFAK
+207 GNFATDNSAKSAK
-220 NSAANSV
+220 NFAINNAAIIVGNS
-227 AIVIGNFET
+227 ET
-236 DNIVKSAPDAVKKP
+236 DNTVKYVPNVVKNP
-250 TASPAN
+250 TASAAN
-256 FKAGSVMATH
+256 FKAGSVRAVY
-266 AFAENSKADPVATS
+266 ASAENSKANTAATP
-280 QINAKNSTTSPAAAK
+280 QINAKNSTTSPASVA
-295 NLAQNPAAPSMAADN
+295 
-310 SAKNSAANSAS
+310 
-321 IPEIFEILKSIAPQT
+321 EIFEILKSTAPQA

-380 FVFYCAILHLC
+380 FLFYCAILHLC
-391 VFVLFMPRAGAA
+391 AFVLFMPRAAAA

-429 RTARGEAERPKSAVE
+429 RAAGGGSESVYPKSAVE

-459 SAREADA
+459 SVREADV

-562 YESSLNFTL
+562 YENSLNFTL

-604 SVLGAK
+604 GVLGAK

-709 SSEILNLDGKQGGG
+709 SSEILNLDGK
-723 LCLRNLDP
+723 
-731 LRAKFSGGLWS
+731 
-742 FRAWRAAGAMHQN
+742 
-755 GRLGRQFGRYETSID
+755 
-770 KIGGTKLVAQQ
+770 
-781 MRNKQRLERGIL
+781 

>member
-1 MTRRWICE
+1 MTTRRWICE

-38 AAFWAYAL
+38 AAFWACAL

-66 RSGGTLIKIFR
+66 RSSGILIKIFR

-102 DLRGAELFVMLA
+102 DLRGAALFVTLV

-151 ALAVAVNFAINLA
+151 VLAVAVKFAINLA

-179 NSAINFTPLAST
+179 NSAINFTTLAST

-201 NASAAI
+201 KVSAPV
-207 GNFATDNAAKFAK
+207 GNLAADNAAKSAK
-220 NSAANSV
+220 NFAVNNA
-227 AIVIGNFET
+227 AIVIENSET
-236 DNIVKSAPDAVKKP
+236 DNAVKYVPNVVKNP
-250 TASPAN
+250 TASPTN
-256 FKAGSVMATH
+256 FKMGLVRAVH
-266 AFAENSKADPVATS
+266 ASAENSKVNPVVTS
-280 QINAKNSTTSPAAAK
+280 QINAKTSTTSPAAAQ
-295 NLAQNPAAPSMAADN
+295 NLAQNPAAPNMVADS
-310 SAKNSAANSAS
+310 SAEKSATSPAS
-321 IPEIFEILKSIAPQT
+321 ISEIFEILKSTAPQA

-391 VFVLFMPRAGAA
+391 AFVLFMPRAAAA

-429 RTARGEAERPKSAVE
+429 RTAAGEAESAHPKSAVE

-474 RFAAEANAASAL
+474 RFAVEANAASAL

-571 KKYGAKIDLNVTQ
+571 KKYGAKVDLNVTQ

-604 SVLGAK
+604 GVLGAK

-661 GLDFAFAK
+661 GLEFAFAK

-700 DFNATIDEI
+700 DFNATVDEI
-709 SSEILNLDGKQGGG
+709 SSEILNLDRK
-723 LCLRNLDP
+723 
-731 LRAKFSGGLWS
+731 
-742 FRAWRAAGAMHQN
+742 
-755 GRLGRQFGRYETSID
+755 
-770 KIGGTKLVAQQ
+770 
-781 MRNKQRLERGIL
+781 

>member
-1 MTRRWICE
+1 MTTTRRWICE

-29 FSDAGFCAL
+29 WDDAGFCAL

-77 GRLISGVFA
+77 GRLISGILA
-86 CAGAILLSVT
+86 CAGAILLSAT

-102 DLRGAELFVMLA
+102 DLRGAELFVTLA
-114 ALPAALALMRLA
+114 ALPATLALMRLA

-164 YLRLADAADP
+164 YLRFADGADAA
-174 AAHSL
+174 AHSQ
-179 NSAINFTPLAST
+179 NSAINFIPPSRT
-191 ASSAE
+191 AASAE
-196 DYARN
+196 NSARN
-201 NASAAI
+201 NASAPV
-207 GNFATDNAAKFAK
+207 GNFATDNAAKAAK
-220 NSAANSV
+220 NSATNNVAMVVRNS
-227 AIVIGNFET
+227 ET
-236 DNIVKSAPDAVKKP
+236 SNAVKPAADAAKNL
-250 TASPAN
+250 TASAAN
-256 FKAGSVMATH
+256 FKASSVRAVH
-266 AFAENSKADPVATS
+266 ASAENSKANTAAAP
-280 QINAKNSTTSPAAAK
+280 QINAKNSTASSAAAQNL
-295 NLAQNPAAPSMAADN
+295 NLAPTLATPNASADNLAENSAPS
-310 SAKNSAANSAS
+310 SAS
-321 IPEIFEILKSIAPQT
+321 VAKIFEILKSTAPQA
-336 HFKSALLNE
+336 HFRSALLNE

-352 KNALFELALSQSPS
+352 KNALFDLALSQSPS

-380 FVFYCAILHLC
+380 FLFYCAILHLC
-391 VFVLFMPRAGAA
+391 AFVLFMPRATSA

-429 RTARGEAERPKSAVE
+429 RTAGSRAEGAHPKSAVE
-444 TGVQIVLQSGERLIL
+444 TSVQIVLQSGERLIL
-459 SAREADA
+459 SAREADV

-557 ANVKN
+557 ANVKD

-571 KKYGAKIDLNVTQ
+571 KKYGAKVDLNVTQ

-604 SVLGAK
+604 GVLGAK

-635 TSGSAGLVCGPGA
+635 TSSSAGLVCGPGA

-691 EELKRALAE
+691 EELKRALAQ

-709 SSEILNLDGKQGGG
+709 SSEILNLDGK
-723 LCLRNLDP
+723 
-731 LRAKFSGGLWS
+731 
-742 FRAWRAAGAMHQN
+742 
-755 GRLGRQFGRYETSID
+755 
-770 KIGGTKLVAQQ
+770 
-781 MRNKQRLERGIL
+781 

>member
-1 MTRRWICE
+1 MRQTGSMTTTRRWICE

-29 FSDAGFCAL
+29 LDDAGFCAL

-77 GRLISGVFA
+77 GRLISGVLA

-102 DLRGAELFVMLA
+102 DLRGAELFVTLA

-151 ALAVAVNFAINLA
+151 VLAVAVNFAINLA
-164 YLRLADAADP
+164 YLRLADGADTTT
-174 AAHSL
+174 HFQ
-179 NSAINFTPLAST
+179 NSAINFTSSART
-191 ASSAE
+191 AASAE

-201 NASAAI
+201 RVSAPV
-207 GNFATDNAAKFAK
+207 GNFATDNSAKYSATNNAAM
-220 NSAANSV
+220 
-227 AIVIGNFET
+227 VIGNSET
-236 DNIVKSAPDAVKKP
+236 DNAVKYVPDAVKNP
-250 TASPAN
+250 TVN
-256 FKAGSVMATH
+256 FKAGSVRTVH
-266 AFAENSKADPVATS
+266 ASAENPKADPVATS
-280 QINAKNSTTSPAAAK
+280 QINAKNSTTSPTAAQ
-295 NLAQNPAAPSMAADN
+295 NLAQNPAAPSMAADS
-310 SAKNSAANSAS
+310 SAEKSATSPAS
-321 IPEIFEILKSIAPQT
+321 VAEIFEILKSTAPQA

-366 ALKIALLFLICAGD
+366 ALKIAILFLICAGD

-391 VFVLFMPRAGAA
+391 AFVLFMPRVTSA

-408 FSGTIFALAYV
+408 FSSTIFALAYV

-429 RTARGEAERPKSAVE
+429 RTAGGEAEGAHPKSAVE
-444 TGVQIVLQSGERLIL
+444 TGVQIVLQSGEQLIL

-604 SVLGAK
+604 GVLGAK

-709 SSEILNLDGKQGGG
+709 SSEILNLDGK
-723 LCLRNLDP
+723 
-731 LRAKFSGGLWS
+731 
-742 FRAWRAAGAMHQN
+742 
-755 GRLGRQFGRYETSID
+755 
-770 KIGGTKLVAQQ
+770 
-781 MRNKQRLERGIL
+781 

>member
-1 MTRRWICE
+1 MTTTRRWICE

-18 SVFCFALYAQD
+18 SIFCFALYAQD

-38 AAFWAYAL
+38 AAFWAYAQ

-86 CAGAILLSVT
+86 CASAILLSAT

-102 DLRGAELFVMLA
+102 DLRGAELFVTLA
-114 ALPAALALMRLA
+114 ALPAGLTLMRLA

-151 ALAVAVNFAINLA
+151 VLAVAVNFAINLA

-179 NSAINFTPLAST
+179 NSAINFTPPVRNA
-191 ASSAE
+191 AFAE
-196 DYARN
+196 DSARN
-201 NASAAI
+201 DASAPV
-207 GNFATDNAAKFAK
+207 GNLATDNASKSAK
-220 NSAANSV
+220 NSAANNV
-227 AIVIGNFET
+227 AIVIGNSET
-236 DNIVKSAPDAVKKP
+236 DNAVKYVPDAAKKP
-250 TASPAN
+250 TASAVN
-256 FKAGSVMATH
+256 FKAGSVRAVH
-266 AFAENSKADPVATS
+266 ASAENSKANTAAAP
-280 QINAKNSTTSPAAAK
+280 QINAKNSTTSPVAAQ
-295 NLAQNPAAPSMAADN
+295 NLAQNPAATSMVADSFAGK
-310 SAKNSAANSAS
+310 SATSPAS
-321 IPEIFEILKSIAPQT
+321 VAEIFEILKSTAPQA
-336 HFKSALLNE
+336 HFRSALLNE

-380 FVFYCAILHLC
+380 FLFYCAILHLC
-391 VFVLFMPRAGAA
+391 AFVLFMPRAAAA

-429 RTARGEAERPKSAVE
+429 RTAGSGAEGTHPKSAVE
-444 TGVQIVLQSGERLIL
+444 TSVQIVLQSGERLIL
-459 SAREADA
+459 SAREADV

-571 KKYGAKIDLNVTQ
+571 KKYGAKVDLNVTQ

-604 SVLGAK
+604 GVLGAK

-625 KTLTKAGASA
+625 KTITKAGASA

-709 SSEILNLDGKQGGG
+709 SSEILNLDG
-723 LCLRNLDP
+723 R
-731 LRAKFSGGLWS
+731 
-742 FRAWRAAGAMHQN
+742 
-755 GRLGRQFGRYETSID
+755 
-770 KIGGTKLVAQQ
+770 
-781 MRNKQRLERGIL
+781 

>member
-1 MTRRWICE
+1 MTTTRRWICE

-29 FSDAGFCAL
+29 LDDAGFCAL

-66 RSGGTLIKIFR
+66 RSGGILIKIFR

-86 CAGAILLSVT
+86 CAGAIILSAT
-96 LALGLA
+96 LALGIA
-102 DLRGAELFVMLA
+102 DLRGAELFVTLA
-114 ALPAALALMRLA
+114 ALPAALVLMRLV

-151 ALAVAVNFAINLA
+151 ALAVAVNFALNLA
-164 YLRLADAADP
+164 YLRLADGVDTT
-174 AAHSL
+174 AHFQ
-179 NSAINFTPLAST
+179 NSAINFTPPARTAASMGNF
-191 ASSAE
+191 AAN
-196 DYARN
+196 D
-201 NASAAI
+201 ASAPV
-207 GNFATDNAAKFAK
+207 GNLATDNAANAAK
-220 NSAANSV
+220 NSATNNV
-227 AIVIGNFET
+227 AIVVRNSGTSNA
-236 DNIVKSAPDAVKKP
+236 VKPAPDAAKKP

-256 FKAGSVMATH
+256 FKAGSVRTAQIL
-266 AFAENSKADPVATS
+266 AENSA
-280 QINAKNSTTSPAAAK
+280 TSPASVA
-295 NLAQNPAAPSMAADN
+295 
-310 SAKNSAANSAS
+310 
-321 IPEIFEILKSIAPQT
+321 EIFEILKSTAPQA
-336 HFKSALLNE
+336 HFRSALLNE

-352 KNALFELALSQSPS
+352 KNALFDLALSQSPS
-366 ALKIALLFLICAGD
+366 SLKIALLFLICAGD
-380 FVFYCAILHLC
+380 FLFYCAILHLC
-391 VFVLFMPRAGAA
+391 AFVLFMPRATSA

-408 FSGTIFALAYV
+408 FSGTIFALAYI

-429 RTARGEAERPKSAVE
+429 RTAASRAEGAHPKSAVE
-444 TGVQIVLQSGERLIL
+444 TSVQIVLQSGERLIL
-459 SAREADA
+459 SAREVDV

-507 FNYSFLSDYLVLWHG
+507 FNYSFLSDYLVLWHS

-604 SVLGAK
+604 GVLGAK

-709 SSEILNLDGKQGGG
+709 SSEILNLDGK
-723 LCLRNLDP
+723 
-731 LRAKFSGGLWS
+731 
-742 FRAWRAAGAMHQN
+742 
-755 GRLGRQFGRYETSID
+755 
-770 KIGGTKLVAQQ
+770 
-781 MRNKQRLERGIL
+781 

>member
-1 MTRRWICE
+1 MRQTGSMTTTRRWICE

-151 ALAVAVNFAINLA
+151 ALAVEVNFAINLA
-164 YLRLADAADP
+164 YLRLADGADT
-174 AAHSL
+174 AAHSQ
-179 NSAINFTPLAST
+179 NSAINFTSLARN
-191 ASSAE
+191 AASAE
-196 DYARN
+196 DSARN
-201 NASAAI
+201 DAFAPA
-207 GNFATDNAAKFAK
+207 GNLATDNSAKSAT
-220 NSAANSV
+220 NSATNNV
-227 AIVIGNFET
+227 AIVVGNSKV
-236 DNIVKSAPDAVKKP
+236 DNAVKSALDAAKNF

-256 FKAGSVMATH
+256 FKAGSVRAPQT
-266 AFAENSKADPVATS
+266 F
-280 QINAKNSTTSPAAAK
+280 AKNSTTSSAAAQ
-295 NLAQNPAAPSMAADN
+295 NLTQNSAAPSMATDN
-310 SAKNSAANSAS
+310 SAKNSAASSAS
-321 IPEIFEILKSIAPQT
+321 IPEIFEILKSTAPQV

-380 FVFYCAILHLC
+380 FLFYCAILHLC
-391 VFVLFMPRAGAA
+391 AFVLFMPRATSA

-444 TGVQIVLQSGERLIL
+444 TSVQIVLQSGERLIL
-459 SAREADA
+459 SAREADV

-604 SVLGAK
+604 GVLGAK

-625 KTLTKAGASA
+625 KTITKAGASA

-709 SSEILNLDGKQGGG
+709 SSEILNLDGK
-723 LCLRNLDP
+723 
-731 LRAKFSGGLWS
+731 
-742 FRAWRAAGAMHQN
+742 
-755 GRLGRQFGRYETSID
+755 
-770 KIGGTKLVAQQ
+770 
-781 MRNKQRLERGIL
+781 

>member
-1 MTRRWICE
+1 MTTTRRWICE

-29 FSDAGFCAL
+29 LDDAGFCAL

-66 RSGGTLIKIFR
+66 RSGGILIKIFR
-77 GRLISGVFA
+77 GRLISGVLAF
-86 CAGAILLSVT
+86 AGAILLSVT

-102 DLRGAELFVMLA
+102 DLRGAELFVTLA

-164 YLRLADAADP
+164 YLRLADGADA

-179 NSAINFTPLAST
+179 NSAINFTPPARTAASMGNFAT
-191 ASSAE
+191 N
-196 DYARN
+196 D
-201 NASAAI
+201 ASAPV
-207 GNFATDNAAKFAK
+207 GNFATDNAAK
-220 NSAANSV
+220 NSAASNAAIIVGNS
-227 AIVIGNFET
+227 ET
-236 DNIVKSAPDAVKKP
+236 DNAVKPAPNAAKNL

-256 FKAGSVMATH
+256 FKASSVGAVY
-266 AFAENSKADPVATS
+266 ASAENYKAVPVATS
-280 QINAKNSTTSPAAAK
+280 QINAKNSTTSPAVAR
-295 NLAQNPAAPSMAADN
+295 NLAQNPSAPSMAADS
-310 SAKNSAANSAS
+310 SAEKSATSPAS
-321 IPEIFEILKSIAPQT
+321 VAEIFEILKSTAPQA
-336 HFKSALLNE
+336 HFRSALLNE

-352 KNALFELALSQSPS
+352 KNALFDLALSQSPS

-380 FVFYCAILHLC
+380 FLFYCAILHLC
-391 VFVLFMPRAGAA
+391 AFVLFMPRAA

-424 CAAQT
+424 CAAQM
-429 RTARGEAERPKSAVE
+429 RTAGSGAEGVHPKSAVE

-604 SVLGAK
+604 GVLGAK
-610 LISKSLAKTAAKTGA
+610 LLSKSLAKTAAKTGA

-691 EELKRALAE
+691 EELKRALAD

-709 SSEILNLDGKQGGG
+709 SSEILNLDGK
-723 LCLRNLDP
+723 
-731 LRAKFSGGLWS
+731 
-742 FRAWRAAGAMHQN
+742 
-755 GRLGRQFGRYETSID
+755 
-770 KIGGTKLVAQQ
+770 
-781 MRNKQRLERGIL
+781 

>member
-1 MTRRWICE
+1 MTTTRRWICE

-29 FSDAGFCAL
+29 LDDAGFCAL

-86 CAGAILLSVT
+86 CAGAILLSAT

-102 DLRGAELFVMLA
+102 DLRGAELFVTLA
-114 ALPAALALMRLA
+114 ALPAGLALMRLA

-164 YLRLADAADP
+164 YLRLADAAYA

-179 NSAINFTPLAST
+179 NSAINFTPLART
-191 ASSAE
+191 ASSAK
-196 DYARN
+196 DFARN
-201 NASAAI
+201 KVPAPV
-207 GNFATDNAAKFAK
+207 GNLTTDNSAK
-220 NSAANSV
+220 NSAANN
-227 AIVIGNFET
+227 AAMVIGNSET
-236 DNIVKSAPDAVKKP
+236 DNAVKSALDAAKKP
-250 TASPAN
+250 TASVAN
-256 FKAGSVMATH
+256 FKAGSVRAVY
-266 AFAENSKADPVATS
+266 ASAENSKADPAATL
-280 QINAKNSTTSPAAAK
+280 QTFAKNSTTNPAAAQ
-295 NLAQNPAAPSMAADN
+295 NLAQNPAAPSMAADS
-310 SAKNSAANSAS
+310 SAKNSATSSAS
-321 IPEIFEILKSIAPQT
+321 IPEIFEILKSTAPQA
-336 HFKSALLNE
+336 HFGSALLNE

-352 KNALFELALSQSPS
+352 KNALFDLALSQSPS

-380 FVFYCAILHLC
+380 FLFYCAILHLC
-391 VFVLFMPRAGAA
+391 AFVLFMPRATSA

-408 FSGTIFALAYV
+408 FSGTIFALVYV

-429 RTARGEAERPKSAVE
+429 RTARGEAEGAHPKSAVE

-486 NSYIDAVYD
+486 NSYIDAVYA

-562 YESSLNFTL
+562 YENSLNFTL

-604 SVLGAK
+604 GVLGAK

-625 KTLTKAGASA
+625 KTITKAGASA

-691 EELKRALAE
+691 EELKRALAQ

-709 SSEILNLDGKQGGG
+709 SSEILNLDGK
-723 LCLRNLDP
+723 
-731 LRAKFSGGLWS
+731 
-742 FRAWRAAGAMHQN
+742 
-755 GRLGRQFGRYETSID
+755 
-770 KIGGTKLVAQQ
+770 
-781 MRNKQRLERGIL
+781 

>member
-1 MTRRWICE
+1 MTTTRRWICE

-77 GRLISGVFA
+77 GRLISGVLAF
-86 CAGAILLSVT
+86 AGAILLSVT

-102 DLRGAELFVMLA
+102 DLRGAELFVTLA
-114 ALPAALALMRLA
+114 VLPAALALMRLA

-151 ALAVAVNFAINLA
+151 ALAVAVNFTINLA
-164 YLRLADAADP
+164 YLRLADGVDTT
-174 AAHSL
+174 AHFQ
-179 NSAINFTPLAST
+179 NSAINFTPPART

-196 DYARN
+196 DFARN
-201 NASAAI
+201 DASAPV
-207 GNFATDNAAKFAK
+207 GNFATDNAAK
-220 NSAANSV
+220 NSAANNA
-227 AIVIGNFET
+227 AIVVRNSET
-236 DNIVKSAPDAVKKP
+236 DNVIKPAPAIVKNP

-256 FKAGSVMATH
+256 FKAGSVRAVQVS
-266 AFAENSKADPVATS
+266 AANYKADSVAAPRVF
-280 QINAKNSTTSPAAAK
+280 AKNSTTSSAAAQNL
-295 NLAQNPAAPSMAADN
+295 NLAPTPATPNASADN
-310 SAKNSAANSAS
+310 SAEKSAINSAS
-321 IPEIFEILKSIAPQT
+321 VAEIFEILKSTAPQA

-352 KNALFELALSQSPS
+352 KNALFDLALSQSPS

-380 FVFYCAILHLC
+380 FLFYCAILHLC
-391 VFVLFMPRAGAA
+391 AFVLFMPRAAA
-403 PKIGR
+403 VPKIGR

-429 RTARGEAERPKSAVE
+429 RAAGSGSEGAHPKSAVE
-444 TGVQIVLQSGERLIL
+444 TSVQIVLQSGERLIL

-495 EGARLSAQKMAD
+495 EGTRLSAQKMAD

-534 KFALFVSESFPK
+534 KFAGFVSESFPK

-562 YESSLNFTL
+562 YENSLNFTL

-604 SVLGAK
+604 GVLGAK

-625 KTLTKAGASA
+625 KTITKAGASA

-691 EELKRALAE
+691 EELKRALAQ
-700 DFNATIDEI
+700 DFNVTIDEI
-709 SSEILNLDGKQGGG
+709 SSEILNLDGK
-723 LCLRNLDP
+723 
-731 LRAKFSGGLWS
+731 
-742 FRAWRAAGAMHQN
+742 
-755 GRLGRQFGRYETSID
+755 
-770 KIGGTKLVAQQ
+770 
-781 MRNKQRLERGIL
+781 

>member
-1 MTRRWICE
+1 MTTTRRWICE

-29 FSDAGFCAL
+29 FSDAGFCTL
-38 AAFWAYAL
+38 AAFWAFAL

-66 RSGGTLIKIFR
+66 RRGGTLIKIFR

-86 CAGAILLSVT
+86 CAGAILLSAT

-102 DLRGAELFVMLA
+102 DLRGAELFVTLTT
-114 ALPAALALMRLA
+114 LPAGLALMRLA
-126 VLKLSLKEIKNPRIL
+126 VLKISLKEIKNPRIL

-151 ALAVAVNFAINLA
+151 ALAVAVNFALNLA
-164 YLRLADAADP
+164 YLRLADGADA

-179 NSAINFTPLAST
+179 NSAINFTPPART
-191 ASSAE
+191 AAFAE
-196 DYARN
+196 
-201 NASAAI
+201 
-207 GNFATDNAAKFAK
+207 NFATNDASASVGNLATNNAAK
-220 NSAANSV
+220 NSAASNA
-227 AIVIGNFET
+227 AIVVRNSGTIN
-236 DNIVKSAPDAVKKP
+236 AVKPAPNAAKKLA
-250 TASPAN
+250 ASPAN
-256 FKAGSVMATH
+256 FKAGSVRAVR
-266 AFAENSKADPVATS
+266 ASAANYKANTAVAPQTF
-280 QINAKNSTTSPAAAK
+280 AKNSTTSSAAAK

-321 IPEIFEILKSIAPQT
+321 IAEIFEILKSIAPQA

-380 FVFYCAILHLC
+380 FLFYCAILHLC
-391 VFVLFMPRAGAA
+391 AFVLFMPRVAAA

-429 RTARGEAERPKSAVE
+429 RTARDEAEHPKSAVE
-444 TGVQIVLQSGERLIL
+444 TGVQIVLQSGERLFL

-604 SVLGAK
+604 GVLGAK

-648 VVCVPAFAVATWF
+648 VVCVPAFAVAMWF

-691 EELKRALAE
+691 EELKRALAQ

-709 SSEILNLDGKQGGG
+709 SSEILNLDGK
-723 LCLRNLDP
+723 
-731 LRAKFSGGLWS
+731 
-742 FRAWRAAGAMHQN
+742 
-755 GRLGRQFGRYETSID
+755 
-770 KIGGTKLVAQQ
+770 
-781 MRNKQRLERGIL
+781 

>member
-1 MTRRWICE
+1 MTTTRRWICE

-66 RSGGTLIKIFR
+66 RSSGTLIKIFR

-86 CAGAILLSVT
+86 FAGAIILSAT
-96 LALGLA
+96 LALGIA
-102 DLRGAELFVMLA
+102 DLRGAELFVTLA

-151 ALAVAVNFAINLA
+151 ALAVAVNFTINLA
-164 YLRLADAADP
+164 YLRLADATGS

-179 NSAINFTPLAST
+179 NSAINFTPPASIA
-191 ASSAE
+191 ASMGNFAAN
-196 DYARN
+196 D
-201 NASAAI
+201 ASAPV
-207 GNFATDNAAKFAK
+207 GNFATDNVAKSAK
-220 NSAANSV
+220 NSAANNV
-227 AIVIGNFET
+227 AIVIENSEA
-236 DNIVKSAPDAVKKP
+236 DNAVKSVPDAVKNP
-250 TASPAN
+250 TASAAN
-256 FKAGSVMATH
+256 FKAGSVRAVH
-266 AFAENSKADPVATS
+266 ASAANYKANTAAAPQTF
-280 QINAKNSTTSPAAAK
+280 AKNSTTSSAAAQNL
-295 NLAQNPAAPSMAADN
+295 NLAPTPATPNASADN
-310 SAKNSAANSAS
+310 LAEKSATSPAS
-321 IPEIFEILKSIAPQT
+321 VVEIFEILKSTAPQA

-380 FVFYCAILHLC
+380 FLFYCAILHLC
-391 VFVLFMPRAGAA
+391 AFVLFMPRAAA

-429 RTARGEAERPKSAVE
+429 RTAGSGAEGAHPKSAVE
-444 TGVQIVLQSGERLIL
+444 TSVQIVLQSGERLIL

-522 VWDDDAGAYLNE
+522 VWDDDAEAYLNE
-534 KFALFVSESFPK
+534 KFAGFVSESFPK

-562 YESSLNFTL
+562 YENSLNFTL

-604 SVLGAK
+604 GVLGAK

-625 KTLTKAGASA
+625 KTITKAGASA

-709 SSEILNLDGKQGGG
+709 SSEILNLDGK
-723 LCLRNLDP
+723 
-731 LRAKFSGGLWS
+731 
-742 FRAWRAAGAMHQN
+742 
-755 GRLGRQFGRYETSID
+755 
-770 KIGGTKLVAQQ
+770 
-781 MRNKQRLERGIL
+781 

>member
-9 IALRLALIV
+9 IALRLTLIV

-29 FSDAGFCAL
+29 LDDAGFCAL

-77 GRLISGVFA
+77 GRLISGILAF
-86 CAGAILLSVT
+86 AGAILLSAT
-96 LALGLA
+96 LALGIA
-102 DLRGAELFVMLA
+102 DLRGAELFVTLA
-114 ALPAALALMRLA
+114 VLPAALALMRLA

-164 YLRLADAADP
+164 YLRLADGADA

-179 NSAINFTPLAST
+179 NSAINFT
-191 ASSAE
+191 SSA
-196 DYARN
+196 RT
-201 NASAAI
+201 AAFAE
-207 GNFATDNAAKFAK
+207 NFATNDASASVGNLATNNAAKSAT
-220 NSAANSV
+220 NSATNNAAIIVRNS
-227 AIVIGNFET
+227 ET
-236 DNIVKSAPDAVKKP
+236 SNAVKPAADATKNL
-250 TASPAN
+250 TTLPAN
-256 FKAGSVMATH
+256 FKAGSVRAVY
-266 AFAENSKADPVATS
+266 ASAENSKVNPVATR
-280 QINAKNSTTSPAAAK
+280 QINAKNSTASPAAAQ
-295 NLAQNPAAPSMAADN
+295 NLAQNLAATSMVADSFAEKSATSPASVA
-310 SAKNSAANSAS
+310 
-321 IPEIFEILKSIAPQT
+321 EIFEILKSTAPQA

-380 FVFYCAILHLC
+380 FLFYCAILHLC
-391 VFVLFMPRAGAA
+391 AFVLFMPRAA

-429 RTARGEAERPKSAVE
+429 RTTRGEAERPKSAVE

-562 YESSLNFTL
+562 YESSLNFML
-571 KKYGAKIDLNVTQ
+571 KKYGAKVDLNVTQ

-604 SVLGAK
+604 GVLGAK

-681 AIVRDMMAAK
+681 AIVRDMMVAK

-709 SSEILNLDGKQGGG
+709 SSEILNLDGK
-723 LCLRNLDP
+723 
-731 LRAKFSGGLWS
+731 
-742 FRAWRAAGAMHQN
+742 
-755 GRLGRQFGRYETSID
+755 
-770 KIGGTKLVAQQ
+770 
-781 MRNKQRLERGIL
+781 

>member
-1 MTRRWICE
+1 MTTTRRWICE

-29 FSDAGFCAL
+29 LDDAGFCAL

-77 GRLISGVFA
+77 GRLISGILA
-86 CAGAILLSVT
+86 CAGAILLSAT

-102 DLRGAELFVMLA
+102 DLRGAELFVTLA
-114 ALPAALALMRLA
+114 ALPATLALMRLA

-164 YLRLADAADP
+164 YLRFADGADAA
-174 AAHSL
+174 AHSQ
-179 NSAINFTPLAST
+179 NSAINFIPPSRT
-191 ASSAE
+191 AASAE
-196 DYARN
+196 NSARN
-201 NASAAI
+201 NASAPV
-207 GNFATDNAAKFAK
+207 GNFATDNAAKAAK
-220 NSAANSV
+220 NSATNNVAMVVRNS
-227 AIVIGNFET
+227 ET
-236 DNIVKSAPDAVKKP
+236 SNAVKPAADAAKNL
-250 TASPAN
+250 TASAAN
-256 FKAGSVMATH
+256 FKASSVRAVH
-266 AFAENSKADPVATS
+266 ASAENSKANTAAAP
-280 QINAKNSTTSPAAAK
+280 QINAKNSTASSAAAQNL
-295 NLAQNPAAPSMAADN
+295 NLAPTLATPNASADNLAENSAPS
-310 SAKNSAANSAS
+310 SAS
-321 IPEIFEILKSIAPQT
+321 VVEIFEILKSTAPQA
-336 HFKSALLNE
+336 HFRSALLNE

-352 KNALFELALSQSPS
+352 KNALFDLALSQSPS

-380 FVFYCAILHLC
+380 FLFYCAILHLC
-391 VFVLFMPRAGAA
+391 AFVLFMPRATSA

-429 RTARGEAERPKSAVE
+429 RTAGSGAEGAHPKSAVE
-444 TGVQIVLQSGERLIL
+444 TSVQIVLQSGERLIL
-459 SAREADA
+459 SAREADV

-552 AKIAA
+552 AK
-557 ANVKN
+557 
-562 YESSLNFTL
+562 
-571 KKYGAKIDLNVTQ
+571 YGAKVDLNVTQ

-604 SVLGAK
+604 GVLGAK

-691 EELKRALAE
+691 EELKRALAQ

-709 SSEILNLDGKQGGG
+709 SSEILNLDG
-723 LCLRNLDP
+723 R
-731 LRAKFSGGLWS
+731 
-742 FRAWRAAGAMHQN
+742 
-755 GRLGRQFGRYETSID
+755 
-770 KIGGTKLVAQQ
+770 
-781 MRNKQRLERGIL
+781 